1 MQLSNLIIA
10 GGLLLTGLASYAA
23 YLGYRLYQ
31 QRAAREQANTQL
43 ARELEAKEAD
53 ARQSVRIIARA
64 LVQKDLTET
73 EAAMRIAWLS
83 QQIKL
88 SDTEA
93 QQISVFQQLAQ
104 ATSHLPIL
112 DDWKAL
118 SKSDKRR
125 LNRER
130 ESIESNYREFIQL
143 SAVELTTFELR

>member
-43 ARELEAKEAD
+43 ARELEAKESD

>member
-1 MQLSNLIIA
+1 
-10 GGLLLTGLASYAA
+10 
-23 YLGYRLYQ
+23 
-31 QRAAREQANTQL
+31 
-43 ARELEAKEAD
+43 
-53 ARQSVRIIARA
+53 
-64 LVQKDLTET
+64 
-73 EAAMRIAWLS
+73 MRIAWLS

-93 QQISVFQQLAQ
+93 QQVSVFQQLAQ

-130 ESIESNYREFIQL
+130 ESIESNFREFIQL